1 MHPVVKTFY
10 PDAYICKDR
19 KELATVLPFRADNF
33 AVVNNRADIWTE
45 LENVTEHCINY
56 TKVMNPGCRFFY
68 SFRDTQIVNINRLT
82 TDMEKH
88 FLEWALDLE
97 EKCNLKLVWHNI
109 DFSRKCP
116 DQNGYYNQLE
126 NPDTTNGNLKF
137 WFVFQGESWT
147 PTL

>member
-1 MHPVVKTFY
+1 
-10 PDAYICKDR
+10 
-19 KELATVLPFRADNF
+19 
-33 AVVNNRADIWTE
+33 
-45 LENVTEHCINY
+45 
-56 TKVMNPGCRFFY
+56 
-68 SFRDTQIVNINRLT
+68 
-82 TDMEKH
+82 MEKH